1 MLAPCPA
8 ARYYGPYSVDDRDQ
22 GPVSVNVGGALQA
35 VVDKLNSLEVIVA
48 NLDARI
54 SGYVDLESTVTRH
67 ETFLQTWHT
76 FLGTC

>member
-22 GPVSVNVGGALQA
+22 GPVSVNAGALQA
-35 VVDKLNSLEVIVA
+35 VADRLNALEVIVA

-67 ETFLQTWHT
+67 ETFLHT
-76 FLGTC
+76 